1 MSRAMDTA
9 SRMRVTPAP
18 SFRSALLA
26 GLIAIIINTVLLHL
40 AKFIPLEIQGG
51 GLLKLLKM
59 GFGDMLAAS
68 PISGIWQYLHLP
80 APDSEVFKTLFHVVV
95 GLVMAL
101 VYAAL
106 FEPRLPGQPW
116 VKGLLYALL
125 AWLLN
130 AFVVLPW
137 IGEGIAGIHHL
148 SLTGMVYYAVAHT
161 VFFVLLALFYARFRR

>member
-1 MSRAMDTA
+1 MSR
-9 SRMRVTPAP
+9 PAI
-18 SFRSALLA
+18 SFRAALLA
-26 GLIAIIINTVLLHL
+26 GLIAIIINTVLLNL
-40 AKFIPLEIQGG
+40 AQFIPLRTEAG
-51 GLLKLLKM
+51 GLLKLLNI
-59 GFGDMLAAS
+59 GFADIQATS
-68 PISGIWQYLHLP
+68 FISDIWHRLHMP
-80 APDSEVFKTLFHVVV
+80 APDSEVFKTLFHIVV

-161 VFFVLLALFYARFRR
+161 VFFVPLALFYARFRR